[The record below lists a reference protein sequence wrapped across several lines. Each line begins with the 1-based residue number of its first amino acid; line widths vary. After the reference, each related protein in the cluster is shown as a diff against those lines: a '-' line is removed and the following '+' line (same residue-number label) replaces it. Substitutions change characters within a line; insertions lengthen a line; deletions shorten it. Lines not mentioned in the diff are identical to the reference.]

1 MTASL
6 EIREWY
12 CPGCDR
18 SYPEAGVCA
27 VDGTR
32 LIPLAEGRDPM
43 LGRSIDGRFVIRE
56 RLGHGGMGVVYRGWQ
71 TSVGREVAIKVIRPR
86 PGHDAATAKRFLRE
100 AKLASSLSQPST
112 VSVIDFGQTEDGI
125 LYLVMELLRGRTLA
139 EVLRADGRLG
149 VERAARIAVQVCDAL
164 EAAHRVGIVHRDLKP
179 ANVMILDDPPGRDL
193 VKVLDFGLAKVID
206 ADESTVTQSG
216 RMVGTPSHL
225 SPEVALGEAATPRS
239 DLYAVGV
246 LLFEMLDGR
255 LPFVADNVNLMVTLH
270 AYQPAPALGPHV
282 PPPVARVVA
291 RALAKRP
298 EQRPRSAGELRNL
311 LELAVRGGDVE
322 PDPAEVTG
330 DPAAAPRPAAARP
343 AADHDRS
350 EAAMAATFPKPKTRP
365 PVDEHR
371 LTAGPAPGSPVS
383 PSALAAGVVS
393 VATVDL
399 APRPPADSPA
409 TAAATA
415 TARPAP
421 TSAAAS
427 TTDSGLAPPT
437 RRDRR
442 VLIGGG
448 LAIGAVGLALAVLR
462 PWSTRT
468 PATTAPVTTAPLD
481 AATVDTS
488 PPLDAATV
496 DAGAPDATAA
506 AAPVDAAP
514 TTAPI
519 DARRR
524 DGDRAA
530 TRADAR
536 RSDPGPPVDAAPPP
550 PRLVDA
556 APPPPRPVDAAS
568 PPPPPVDARVP
579 HPWEP

>member
-43 LGRSIDGRFVIRE
+43 LGRSIDGRFVIRD

-71 TSVGREVAIKVIRPR
+71 SSVGREVAIKVIRPR

-139 EVLRADGRLG
+139 DVLRADGRLG

-255 LPFVADNVNLMVTLH
+255 LPFLADNVNLMVTLH

-282 PPPVARVVA
+282 PAAVARVVA

-298 EQRPRSAGELRNL
+298 EQRPRSAGELRGL
-311 LELAVRGGDVE
+311 LELAVRGGDLE
-322 PDPAEVTG
+322 PSPAEVTG
-330 DPAAAPRPAAARP
+330 DPPAPPAPPRAAARP

-350 EAAMAATFPKPKTRP
+350 EAALAATFPKPKTRP
-365 PVDEHR
+365 PVG
-371 LTAGPAPGSPVS
+371 APAPSAPPASPTAASPVS
-383 PSALAAGVVS
+383 PGALAAGVVT

-399 APRPPADSPA
+399 APRPAAAPSPA
-409 TAAATA
+409 AVPAISAAAT
-415 TARPAP
+415 TAAS
-421 TSAAAS
+421 TTAAS
-427 TTDSGLAPPT
+427 TTDRGLVPPNRPA
-437 RRDRR
+437 RRIL
-442 VLIGGG
+442 VGGG
-448 LAIGAVGLALAVLR
+448 LAIGAVGLALALVR
-462 PWSTRT
+462 PWSTGA
-468 PATTAPVTTAPLD
+468 PAATAPID
-481 AATVDTS
+481 AATVDAS

-496 DAGAPDATAA
+496 DAAPVD

-514 TTAPI
+514 AVPLL

-524 DGDRAA
+524 DGDRPPP
-530 TRADAR
+530 RLDAR
-536 RSDPGPPVDAAPPP
+536 RADPGAAVDAAPPP
-550 PRLVDA
+550 PRPIDAAPPPPRPVDA
-556 APPPPRPVDAAS
+556 APPPPRPVDA
-568 PPPPPVDARVP
+568 RVP